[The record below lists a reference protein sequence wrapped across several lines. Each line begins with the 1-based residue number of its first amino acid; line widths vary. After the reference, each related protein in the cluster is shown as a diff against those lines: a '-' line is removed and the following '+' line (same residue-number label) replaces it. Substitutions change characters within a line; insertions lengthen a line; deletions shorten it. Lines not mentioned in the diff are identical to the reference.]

1 MCRID
6 RKVFIYLIEKPYQL
20 LTIRYKMG
28 LELNILMNIKE
39 MIYLMFGNDVI
50 RYNKDNRTFIIK
62 TIPSG
67 KAFSFETVDKEI
79 TVQDLIASMSEQVL
93 PII

>member
-1 MCRID
+1 
-6 RKVFIYLIEKPYQL
+6 
-20 LTIRYKMG
+20 
-28 LELNILMNIKE
+28 

-50 RYNKDNRTFIIK
+50 RYNKDNRTFRIK

-67 KAFSFETVDKEI
+67 KAVSFETVDKEI

-93 PII
+93 PIII